1 MHHVIQHMY
10 LVRERSL
17 TLPQAAQLVASPVQ
31 IQDSWTWGRFTGVF
45 PQKENLSLLSFPS
58 SSFPLSPSPLA
69 EPTREFMESNK
80 LEKIEKVAKKCN
92 YRGLF
97 PPSADMLT
105 PPQARGT
112 LSWTYLESQGCAA
125 NIVSHGHISEP
136 SPFRAWLL
144 WKPTL
149 TLKAASRY

>member
-105 PPQARGT
+105 PPPKPEA
-112 LSWTYLESQGCAA
+112 LSA
-125 NIVSHGHISEP
+125 GHIW
-136 SPFRAWLL
+136 RARAVLQILL
-144 WKPTL
+144 AMGTSLNPVL
-149 TLKAASRY
+149 SGHGYFGNQR

>member
-105 PPQARGT
+105 PPPSQRHSQLDISGEPGLCCKYCLGT
-112 LSWTYLESQGCAA
+112 SLNPVLSG
-125 NIVSHGHISEP
+125 HGY
-136 SPFRAWLL
+136 FGNQR
-144 WKPTL
+144 
-149 TLKAASRY
+149 